1 MPLSAAPQS
10 ENRLLATLSPK
21 CYKRL
26 FPALELVSLPRG
38 EILYHPK
45 QPITKVYFPVR
56 AAVSMVNIFEN
67 GSMVEVGVI
76 GHEGMVGT
84 SLLSG
89 DDISPYQA
97 IVQMADGAW
106 RMKTSVFRQEID
118 RNDELNNLVR
128 RYAQALFIQVAQ
140 TAACNR
146 LHPLAA
152 RLARWMLLMHDRN
165 GSDTLQLTHDFIA
178 TMLGTRRAGVTLAAG
193 TLQSADIVRYN
204 RGKVTILDR
213 KKMEQASCECY
224 RFVKNEYERLLGKV
238 PAVKG
243 SNL

>member
-10 ENRLLATLSPK
+10 ENKLLAALSPK
-21 CYKRL
+21 CYNRI
-26 FPALELVSLPRG
+26 FPALELVPLHRG

-45 QPITKVYFPVR
+45 QAITNVYFPVR

-76 GHEGMVGT
+76 GREGMVGT

-89 DDISPYQA
+89 DDISPHQA

-118 RNDELNNLVR
+118 RNDELNNLIR

-146 LHPLAA
+146 MHPIAA
-152 RLARWMLLMHDRN
+152 RLARWLLLMRDRN
-165 GSDTLQLTHDFIA
+165 GSDTLHLTHDFIA
-178 TMLGTRRAGVTLAAG
+178 TMLGTRRAGVTLAAR
-193 TLQSADIVRYN
+193 TLQAADLIRYN

-213 KKMEQASCECY
+213 KKMEDASCECY
-224 RFVKNEYERLLGKV
+224 RIVKNEYERLLGKL
-238 PAVKG
+238 PA
-243 SNL
+243 LR